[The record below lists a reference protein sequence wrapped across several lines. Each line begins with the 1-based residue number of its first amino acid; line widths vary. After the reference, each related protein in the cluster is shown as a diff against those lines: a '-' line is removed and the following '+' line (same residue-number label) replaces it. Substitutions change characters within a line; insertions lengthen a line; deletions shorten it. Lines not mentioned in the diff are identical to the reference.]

1 MFKKERTLQI
11 AMCITLLILSYYFEQ
26 PLSFYICL
34 IAYFIISYKVYSN
47 AFTNLKEG
55 EIFDENFLMIIATIG
70 AFIIGN
76 NIEAVL
82 VMLLY
87 EIGEYLS
94 DRAVEKSEKTISDRM
109 DLRVEN
115 IEIVKK
121 GIIPTKDAKIDDIFI
136 VKPGDRIP
144 LDGIV
149 IEGESFLDTSSLT
162 GESIPKKV
170 RENDLILSGCVNKEG
185 LLKVKATSTYQT
197 STSQKLL
204 DLIKNAEEK
213 KSTTDTFIHRFAK
226 VYTPIVCLLAL
237 LLVVIP
243 TLLGKPYQVW
253 LYRSLVFLVT
263 SCPCALVIS
272 VPLGYFCGI
281 GRCAKEGIIVKGSK
295 ELETLATINY
305 ILLDKTGTITK
316 GVFEVVKVD
325 SKRKDFLKL
334 VASAEANSTHPIATA
349 IKEKYT
355 GSLEKVTSYKEISGK
370 GIECTIGKDKL
381 LIGNASLLEEKKI
394 SYPEIK
400 EVGTIIYV
408 SINNSYEGYLIVR
421 DDIKESSKSLRK
433 LNQEMII
440 LSGDKEELTKGVAK
454 ELKITKSF
462 GDLLPADKVRI
473 VKEYQEKGKTI
484 FVGDGMNDAP
494 VLKSAD
500 IGISMG
506 SIGSDAAIEASDVI
520 IMEDDL
526 SKIEKAIE
534 ISKLTN
540 KKVKESIIFALLVKI
555 IVLILASIG
564 YSTIILAVFADV
576 GVTLLAIV
584 NVLTIFM
591 KK

>member
-94 DRAVEKSEKTISDRM
+94 DRAVEKSEKTISERM

-115 IEIVKK
+115 IEIEKK
-121 GIIPTKDAKIDDIFI
+121 GIIPTKDAKINDIFI

-170 RENDLILSGCVNKEG
+170 RENDQILSGCVNKEG

-243 TLLGKPYQVW
+243 TLLGEPYQVW

>member
-94 DRAVEKSEKTISDRM
+94 DRAVEKSEKTISERM

-170 RENDLILSGCVNKEG
+170 RENDQILSGCVNKEG

-243 TLLGKPYQVW
+243 TLLGEPYQVW

-295 ELETLATINY
+295 ELESLATIDY

-381 LIGNASLLEEKKI
+381 LIGNSSLLEENKI

-440 LSGDKEELTKGVAK
+440 LSGDKEELTKEIAK
-454 ELKITKSF
+454 E
-462 GDLLPADKVRI
+462 
-473 VKEYQEKGKTI
+473 
-484 FVGDGMNDAP
+484 
-494 VLKSAD
+494 
-500 IGISMG
+500 
-506 SIGSDAAIEASDVI
+506 
-520 IMEDDL
+520 
-526 SKIEKAIE
+526 
-534 ISKLTN
+534 
-540 KKVKESIIFALLVKI
+540 
-555 IVLILASIG
+555 
-564 YSTIILAVFADV
+564 
-576 GVTLLAIV
+576 
-584 NVLTIFM
+584 
-591 KK
+591 

>member
-94 DRAVEKSEKTISDRM
+94 DRAVEKSEKTISERM

-115 IEIVKK
+115 IEIEKK
-121 GIIPTKDAKIDDIFI
+121 GIIPTKDAKINDIFI

-170 RENDLILSGCVNKEG
+170 RENDQILSGCVNKEG

-243 TLLGKPYQVW
+243 TLLGEPYQVW

-355 GSLEKVTSYKEISGK
+355 GFLEKVTSYKEISGK

-506 SIGSDAAIEASDVI
+506 SIGSDAAIEASDII

>member
-70 AFIIGN
+70 SFIIGN

-94 DRAVEKSEKTISDRM
+94 DRAVEKSEKTISERM

-121 GIIPTKDAKIDDIFI
+121 GIIPTKDAKINDVFI
-136 VKPGDRIP
+136 VKPGARIP

-170 RENDLILSGCVNKEG
+170 RENDQILSGCVNKEG

-243 TLLGKPYQVW
+243 TLLGEPYQVW

-281 GRCAKEGIIVKGSK
+281 GRCAKEGIIVKGAK

-394 SYPEIK
+394 SHPEIK

-421 DDIKESSKSLRK
+421 DDIKESSKTLRK

-584 NVLTIFM
+584 NVLTIIM